1 MRVILEIFGYCN
13 GYESHIQIYFPR
25 TGMARKYCSYRR
37 TYKSNQIKSTA
48 LWIDVCWLENIP
60 DTLSTLYLL
69 PTEGVPNLIDVQAKC
84 HAHFLSRCLQ
94 RLQNEVAYT
103 AAWLKLLNP
112 HFYMATAL
120 HMGTILTRFPYLGL
134 YFHEICYMTP
144 ALRNT
149 AGKYHSTSI

>member
-13 GYESHIQIYFPR
+13 GYESHIKIYFPR
-25 TGMARKYCSYRR
+25 TGMARKYYSYRR
-37 TYKSNQIKSTA
+37 TYKSNQQLYDLMCA
-48 LWIDVCWLENIP
+48 GWRNIP
-60 DTLSTLYLL
+60 GTLSTLYLL
-69 PTEGVPNLIDVQAKC
+69 PTEGVTNLIDIQAKC